1 MKVLFYQMIVM
12 SCCVLHAASK
22 NLNKKSKTD
31 LKENVINR
39 KINVF
44 DFISHETDFF
54 FNVHF

>member
-1 MKVLFYQMIVM
+1 MIVM
-12 SCCVLHAASK
+12 SCCALHAASK

-54 FNVHF
+54 FMFTFDSN